1 MLLESKK
8 GQGKSPDDYNDTSI
22 YQIAA
27 DPQFMF
33 FKTSKLSKTST
44 FFLKLINYHSSADRD
59 LLTSLCDS
67 VRFDKL
73 THCPS

>member
-44 FFLKLINYHSSADRD
+44 FFSN
-59 LLTSLCDS
+59 
-67 VRFDKL
+67 
-73 THCPS
+73 